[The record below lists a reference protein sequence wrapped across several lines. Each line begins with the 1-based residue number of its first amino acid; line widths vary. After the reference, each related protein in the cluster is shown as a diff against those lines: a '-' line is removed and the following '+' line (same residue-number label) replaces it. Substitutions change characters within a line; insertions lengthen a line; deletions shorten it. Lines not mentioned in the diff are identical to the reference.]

1 MTDAAPTR
9 RFVIRG
15 LAGAALG
22 VPAGIARSIPAAADF
37 DLELQPPLRSH
48 LTASGIR
55 YGCAGAP
62 PNVQQDRILLEKFA
76 TEANIFVPEGSLKW
90 VETEPQPGTFDFSQ
104 GDSIVAFAKRNQMLV
119 HGHTLVWYTAIPQWV
134 AQLANAQE
142 ARVALE
148 RHIGTEVSRY
158 RDIVWAWDVVN
169 EAIEPNDRLDG
180 DYRDSVW
187 LRCLGAD
194 YIDLSFRLARAAD
207 PAVPLALSEYGI
219 EYANAGAVRRRGALL
234 ALLQKLRERNTPIE
248 CLALQSH
255 LEAHQ
260 TFDRSGLTGF
270 LREVVRLGYRLMIT
284 ELDVCDVRIQ
294 GSETVRDLAVARHLG
309 EYLDIVF
316 SVARPMSIA
325 TWGLSDRYT
334 WLKQYN
340 RRADGLPLRP
350 LPLDASLNRKP
361 MWATLARFIGS

>member
-134 AQLANAQE
+134 AQLATAQE

-148 RHIGTEVSRY
+148 RHIGARAARY

-270 LREVVRLGYRLMIT
+270 LREVVRLRLPA
-284 ELDVCDVRIQ
+284 DD
-294 GSETVRDLAVARHLG
+294 H
-309 EYLDIVF
+309 
-316 SVARPMSIA
+316 
-325 TWGLSDRYT
+325 
-334 WLKQYN
+334 
-340 RRADGLPLRP
+340 RA
-350 LPLDASLNRKP
+350 
-361 MWATLARFIGS
+361 